1 MKVVTLP
8 SIYPPHT
15 HATNGL
21 GGGGAAGNGSEGLAS
36 SGCQCSALTLHG
48 DRDDTRK
55 DEGASEFRGL
65 DLD

>member
-1 MKVVTLP
+1 MSPMVL
-8 SIYPPHT
+8 
-15 HATNGL
+15 
-21 GGGGAAGNGSEGLAS
+21 GAAGNGSEGLASS

-65 DLD
+65 DLDQKKF